1 MNDNYHCSVTNQ
13 SLHILIVD
21 DDDFFADV
29 VARQLEEELHHTVTI
44 VTNGRDAQNI
54 LSSAEN
60 HFDIIF
66 TDYDMPNITGL
77 ELLSW
82 INEQKIET
90 PVVMLTAAGNESVA
104 VEAMRMGAYDYVR
117 KEQLDLN
124 HLGIIIN
131 ATRERYELR
140 ISRALE
146 EERTREIAL
155 NALATDK
162 VRDVLNALTPML
174 NDALASIHSE
184 LEVAGEKILKSL
196 PEKNKIELK
205 DLLQRIQKEMAS
217 LETSVNGLLG
227 LYRILYAHHA
237 EVNEIDRLKK
247 EIEGKREN

>member
-1 MNDNYHCSVTNQ
+1 MNDNNHRSVTDQ

-44 VTNGRDAQNI
+44 VTSGRDAQNL

-77 ELLSW
+77 ELLRW

-146 EERTREIAL
+146 EERMREIAL

-174 NDALASIHSE
+174 NDALANIHSE
-184 LEVAGEKILKSL
+184 LEVAGEKILKDL
-196 PEKNKIELK
+196 PEKNKNELK
-205 DLLQRIQKEMAS
+205 DLLKRIQKETAS
-217 LETSVNGLLG
+217 LETSVKGLLG

-237 EVNEIDRLKK
+237 EVNEIDRLKS